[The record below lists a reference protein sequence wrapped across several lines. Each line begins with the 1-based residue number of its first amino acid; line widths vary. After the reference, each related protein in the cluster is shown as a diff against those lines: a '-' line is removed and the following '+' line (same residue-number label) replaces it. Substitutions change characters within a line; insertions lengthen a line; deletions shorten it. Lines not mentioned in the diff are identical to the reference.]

1 MKSQFDIYVFTYLTD
16 ELTSVYKELY
26 QLVVNVALKIV
37 TNKKIMETPCI
48 FFFIFYFIFFSDRKP
63 YLILTSVY
71 QISIYL
77 KICE

>member
-37 TNKKIMETPCI
+37 TNKKIMETPCNL
-48 FFFIFYFIFFSDRKP
+48 FSDRKP

-71 QISIYL
+71 QIYIYL
-77 KICE
+77 KIC